1 MSAFPEEM
9 HKNYIAVSLFMFSW
23 NLMLTEMMSFVWAY
37 LAVCSP
43 HWSFVPCL
51 STENAVVVASHSG
64 YLAFLSVSVCHLK
77 GWVHT
82 CHLQETQHAETIE
95 SYLVSSLPKQEVFLS
110 AVLLFLLAV
119 RITFSLIHGCR
130 CRMSHVI
137 VVAVGSVKLL
147 LPSSSSL
154 FLSHFHPIFPSVS
167 YPPSDH
173 SCFC

>member
-23 NLMLTEMMSFVWAY
+23 NLDRECWQRWWVLYGLISQCVLHTG
-37 LAVCSP
+37 
-43 HWSFVPCL
+43 L
-51 STENAVVVASHSG
+51 SCQNAVVVASHSG
-64 YLAFLSVSVCHLK
+64 YLAFLSVSVCHLR

-95 SYLVSSLPKQEVFLS
+95 FYLVSSLPKQEVFLS

-167 YPPSDH
+167 HPPSDH